1 MDRPSTIA
9 LSKNAQ
15 NSIATGRP
23 LVYRHD
29 DPHNY
34 DEKDPEH
41 DHSVVQKPQ
50 DQPLQMEDEDFEEHS
65 SSPPLSQDQ
74 ISSEQNH
81 ENQPLFLNRRIRP
94 QRVFEQILIIAP
106 FIILAFWTGWFS
118 QQLSSNFF
126 LNQSNQSKT
135 NANLVQS
142 AWDKIDQNYVDR
154 QDIDYKKMA
163 YAAINAMVQS
173 LGDTGHSRFMDP
185 QEARKSNQQ
194 LSGKIIGIGVYLSQ
208 DTQTK
213 NIIITATVPGS
224 PAQKA
229 NLRHGDVIVA
239 INGMNMK
246 GKNIDS
252 AKDLIKGPKGTII
265 HMTLQRPGENDLREV
280 SLTRSE
286 ILATNVNMYD
296 IPQSHIVD
304 IQIVQF
310 ATGVTTQLRDVIT
323 QAKNEGATKIILDLR
338 NNPGGYLQEAI
349 DTTSLFVKH
358 GNVLLEQDSSGKR
371 TPIPVNNHES
381 PVDTS
386 SQIIVLVN
394 ENSASAAEIV
404 SGALH
409 DNHRAILLGQK
420 TFGTGTI
427 LGQFTLADGS
437 VLYLGTQEWLT
448 PNGHFIRQ
456 SANKPG
462 SGGITP
468 DIIVPATPNTIT
480 LTPIDASQQHLTEQ
494 QLLDSGDVQLS
505 AAIQYLIKQ

>member
-1 MDRPSTIA
+1 
-9 LSKNAQ
+9 
-15 NSIATGRP
+15 
-23 LVYRHD
+23 
-29 DPHNY
+29 
-34 DEKDPEH
+34 
-41 DHSVVQKPQ
+41 
-50 DQPLQMEDEDFEEHS
+50 
-65 SSPPLSQDQ
+65 
-74 ISSEQNH
+74 
-81 ENQPLFLNRRIRP
+81 
-94 QRVFEQILIIAP
+94 
-106 FIILAFWTGWFS
+106 
-118 QQLSSNFF
+118 
-126 LNQSNQSKT
+126 
-135 NANLVQS
+135 
-142 AWDKIDQNYVDR
+142 
-154 QDIDYKKMA
+154 
-163 YAAINAMVQS
+163 
-173 LGDTGHSRFMDP
+173 
-185 QEARKSNQQ
+185 
-194 LSGKIIGIGVYLSQ
+194 
-208 DTQTK
+208 
-213 NIIITATVPGS
+213 
-224 PAQKA
+224 
-229 NLRHGDVIVA
+229 
-239 INGMNMK
+239 
-246 GKNIDS
+246 
-252 AKDLIKGPKGTII
+252 
-265 HMTLQRPGENDLREV
+265 MTLQRMGENDLREV